1 MRIAT
6 LIKRLRR
13 TRAGATAVEFAFV
26 APLFLIMVL
35 GVIEMS
41 RAMWI
46 KSTMQFAVDETARF
60 VIVNTS
66 ASSTTLETYAQ
77 TTLTDTGMDSTG
89 MTFDAASATISTVT
103 FVTITATYNF
113 TVLIG
118 YVPFPDI
125 TLTASSRI
133 PIS

>member
-1 MRIAT
+1 M
-6 LIKRLRR
+6 KRLAR

-26 APLFLIMVL
+26 APLFLVMVL

-66 ASSTTLETYAQ
+66 ASTTTLETYAQ
-77 TTLTDTGMDSTG
+77 TAVTDTGMGSTG
-89 MTFDAASATISTVT
+89 MTFSASSATTSDGTFITIS
-103 FVTITATYNF
+103 ATYDF
-113 TVLIG
+113 SVLIG

-133 PIS
+133 PISL